1 LTTSARQDS
10 LTAVTSPGDPAALAD
25 EVASKD
31 PAVGLQAIVALRQLL
46 EELERLHV
54 DNARDQGWSW
64 QDIASALRVTKQSV
78 HEKHAARR
86 KAQDE
91 ED

>member
-1 LTTSARQDS
+1 M
-10 LTAVTSPGDPAALAD
+10 TSPGDPSALAG

-64 QDIASALRVTKQSV
+64 QDIAGALRVTKQSV

-86 KAQDE
+86 KAQDK